1 MFNMGHEYEIIGVIS
16 SLAVIS
22 NDDIRS
28 DDELSTIGID
38 SLNMVE
44 LMIALENIFEI
55 TFDDSELDPSS
66 LKKVSDVIKLTERYL
81 STKK

>member
-1 MFNMGHEYEIIGVIS
+1 MSYENEIIGVIS
-16 SLAVIS
+16 SLSYIS
-22 NDDIRS
+22 NDEIRF
-28 DDELSTIGID
+28 DDEFSTIGID

-44 LMIALENIFEI
+44 LIIALENIFEI

-81 STKK
+81 STEK